1 MKKNHRHYPRLLT
14 ATAALFC
21 FLLTLTQLYAF
32 EVKAQE
38 KKDNIKESTTTF
50 LVDTQGD
57 NGFEYIIEDR
67 ADPFLSFL
75 QPEKT
80 PDASLNE
87 IVDIEGELEGMQLFE
102 PGQLTLVAIVQSARK
117 QFAMVQDFTG
127 KGYIIT
133 EGIKIGKRGVITDIV
148 PNQVV
153 IEETAFTRA
162 GKKLTNEVIMYLK
175 QEGEEQ

>member
-1 MKKNHRHYPRLLT
+1 MKNNHRHYPKILMVT
-14 ATAALFC
+14 LFF
-21 FLLTLTQLYAF
+21 FLLTLTHLYGLPA
-32 EVKAQE
+32 KAQE
-38 KKDNIKESTTTF
+38 KIDNIKESTTSF
-50 LVDTQGD
+50 LTDIQD
-57 NGFEYIIEDR
+57 DEGFEYIVDDR
-67 ADPFLSFL
+67 ADPFLPFL

-87 IVDIEGELEGMQLFE
+87 IVDIEGELTGMQLFE

-117 QFAMVQDFTG
+117 HFAMVQDFTG
-127 KGYIIT
+127 KGYIVT
-133 EGIKIGKRGVITDIV
+133 EGIKIGKRGVITGIV

-153 IEETAFTRA
+153 IEETAYTRA